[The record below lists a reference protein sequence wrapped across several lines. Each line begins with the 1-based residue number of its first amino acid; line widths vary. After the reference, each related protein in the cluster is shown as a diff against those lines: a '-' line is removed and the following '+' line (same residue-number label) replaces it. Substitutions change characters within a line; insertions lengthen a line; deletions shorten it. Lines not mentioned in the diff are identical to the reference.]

1 MKFMRECGNA
11 GMRECGKAGWV
22 SAFAPSP
29 RRRAAAFLFAF
40 AMTVGLPSIIAIS
53 CTDISGSA
61 NSVLSLQFDTLPSP
75 SVVVGDT
82 LRDTT
87 GAIALPVVHAFNY
100 KGDEIAAVPV
110 YFQSPDSGVTVDS
123 ATGIIV
129 GDSLRSTPA
138 RIIATVGRLQAV
150 QRINVTL
157 RPDIIMASNA
167 LDTLKYSI
175 LDSTK
180 NVSTNALSVKLS
192 HGVSPTDSAVS
203 NYLVSFEIVS
213 QSNPNLAELVTEGG
227 RASLVD
233 TTDASGI
240 AGRKIRVHPVN
251 LGNGTTVDS
260 VIVQATAKYHGQP
273 VAGSPVR
280 LVVVLEPGS

>member
-1 MKFMRECGNA
+1 MNLSAPTERSLRKRARTFV
-11 GMRECGKAGWV
+11 V
-22 SAFAPSP
+22 SF
-29 RRRAAAFLFAF
+29 
-40 AMTVGLPSIIAIS
+40 GLLIGVSSIVAIA
-53 CTDISGSA
+53 CTDISSSPNA
-61 NSVLSLQFDTLPSP
+61 VLSLQFDTLPNP

-82 LRDTT
+82 LRDTA

-100 KGDEIAAVPV
+100 KGEEIAVVPV

-123 ATGIIV
+123 ATGTIV

-138 RIIATVGRLQAV
+138 RIIATVGRLQAI

-157 RPDIIMASNA
+157 RPDTIVASNG
-167 LDTLKYSI
+167 LDTLKYSL

-180 NVSTNALSVKLS
+180 NVSTNPLSVKLS
-192 HGVSPTDSAVS
+192 HGISPDDSAVT

-213 QSNPNLAELVTEGG
+213 QSNPNLAELVNDAG
-227 RASLVD
+227 RASFVD

-260 VIVQATAKYHGQP
+260 VVVQATAKYRGQP

-280 LVVVLEPGS
+280 LVMVLEPAS

>member
-1 MKFMRECGNA
+1 MNL
-11 GMRECGKAGWV
+11 
-22 SAFAPSP
+22 STS
-29 RRRAAAFLFAF
+29 RAHSLRKRARILV
-40 AMTVGLPSIIAIS
+40 VGFGLAVVPGLIATA
-53 CTDISGSA
+53 CTDISGSSDA
-61 NSVLSLQFDTLPSP
+61 VLSLQFDTLPNP

-100 KGDEIAAVPV
+100 KGDEIAVVPV

-123 ATGIIV
+123 ATGAIV

-150 QRINVTL
+150 QKINVTL
-157 RPDIIMASNA
+157 RPDTVIASNG
-167 LDTLKYSI
+167 LDTLKYSL
-175 LDSTK
+175 LDSTR
-180 NVSTNALSVKLS
+180 NVSTNPLSVKLS
-192 HGVSPTDSAVS
+192 HGFPPNDSAVT

-227 RASLVD
+227 RPSLVD

-251 LGNGTTVDS
+251 LGNGTTIDS

-280 LVVVLEPGS
+280 LVMVLEPGS